1 MTQIKG
7 KNGIAVT
14 IIADSISKIGKRIT
28 TFELEYHR
36 FFHSEFMTHR
46 ILSKNAAS
54 SRAIPVDRAIQLI
67 QENPAVPVH
76 FGRNNPGMQS
86 NEQLQGLAREAAEAT
101 WLAAMNTTLSYMR
114 VLGDKDG
121 INGHKQ
127 WVSRIGE
134 PFSMIKVVL
143 TGTEFTNLFNLRAH
157 EDAQPE
163 FQELASAMKTA
174 MDQSNPVQLKQGQ
187 WHLPYID
194 LIDDKYFCNGIE
206 YSLED
211 AKLISISC
219 CAQVSY
225 RRLDEG
231 IEKAKA
237 LVDRLR
243 LDSKSKQS
251 HYSPS
256 EHQAVAIDS
265 DNIPF
270 NPNTWQPG
278 ITHVDR
284 MGGLWSGNFK
294 GWIQNRQLIMQQNVV
309 SCLD

>member
-1 MTQIKG
+1 MISIKG
-7 KNGIAVT
+7 KNNIVAT
-14 IIADSISKIGKRIT
+14 IVADSINEKGNRIT
-28 TFELEYHR
+28 TFELDYHR
-36 FFHSEFMTHR
+36 FFHSEFLTHK
-46 ILSKNAAS
+46 IFSKNAAS
-54 SRAIPVDRAIQLI
+54 SRAIPVERAIQLI
-67 QENPAVPVH
+67 QENPAIPVH

-86 NEQLQGLAREAAEAT
+86 NEELEGLTREAAEAT
-101 WLAAMNTTLSYMR
+101 WIAAMNSALSYMH
-114 VLGDKDG
+114 VLGDKNG

-134 PFSMIKVVL
+134 PFSMIKVVF
-143 TGTEFTNLFNLRAH
+143 TGTQFENLFNLRAH
-157 EDAQPE
+157 KDAQPE
-163 FQELASAMKTA
+163 FQELAFAMQA
-174 MDQSNPVQLKQGQ
+174 ARDQSVPNQLKKWQ

-194 LIDDKYFCNGIE
+194 MIDGRYYCNGQE
-206 YSLED
+206 YDLET

-225 RRLDEG
+225 RRLDDTV
-231 IEKAKA
+231 EKAKSI
-237 LVDRLR
+237 VERLR

-251 HYSPS
+251 HFSPC
-256 EHQAVAIDS
+256 EHQAMAMD
-265 DNIPF
+265 DQNIPF

-294 GWIQNRQLIMQQNVV
+294 GWIQNRQLIMQENNM

>member
-1 MTQIKG
+1 MKQIKG
-7 KNGIAVT
+7 KNGITAT
-14 IIADSISKIGKRIT
+14 IIADSINKKGNRIT
-28 TFELEYHR
+28 TFELDYHR
-36 FFHSEFMTHR
+36 FFHSELMTHR
-46 ILSKNAAS
+46 ILSKNSSS
-54 SRAIPVDRAIQLI
+54 SRAIPVERAIELI
-67 QENPAVPVH
+67 QANPAIPIH

-86 NEQLQGLAREAAEAT
+86 KQELEGVEREAAESV
-101 WLAAMNTTLSYMR
+101 WKSAMDSALSYMR

-157 EDAQPE
+157 TDAQPE
-163 FQELASAMKTA
+163 FEELAYSMQNAMN
-174 MDQSNPVQLKQGQ
+174 QSEPIQLKIGQ

-206 YSLED
+206 YSLDD

-219 CAQVSY
+219 CAQASY
-225 RRLDEG
+225 RRLDES
-231 IEKAKA
+231 IQKAKD
-237 LVDRLR
+237 LVQRLR

-251 HYSPS
+251 HFSPS
-256 EHQAVAIDS
+256 EHQAVAMDD

-284 MGGLWSGNFK
+284 MGSLWSGNFK
-294 GWIQNRQLIMQQNVV
+294 GWIQNRQLIMQQNNV

>member
-1 MTQIKG
+1 MTHIKG
-7 KNGIAVT
+7 KNGISAK
-14 IIADSISKIGKRIT
+14 IIADSISNKGKRIT
-28 TFELEYHR
+28 TFELDYHR
-36 FFHSEFMTHR
+36 LFHSEFMTHKM
-46 ILSKNAAS
+46 LSKNSSS
-54 SRAIPVDRAIQLI
+54 SRAIPVNRAIELI
-67 QENPAVPVH
+67 QENPAIPVH

-86 NEQLQGLAREAAEAT
+86 KEELQGLAREAAEAT
-101 WLAAMNTTLSYMR
+101 WIAAMNSALSYMR

-143 TGTEFTNLFNLRAH
+143 TGTEFANLFNLRNH

-163 FQELASAMKTA
+163 FEELARVMQTA
-174 MDQSNPVQLKQGQ
+174 VNESEPNKLKNGQ

-194 LIDDKYFCNGIE
+194 LIDGKYFCNGIE
-206 YSLED
+206 YCLDD

-225 RRLDEG
+225 RRLDDG
-231 IEKAKA
+231 IEKAKN
-237 LVDRLR
+237 LVERLR

-256 EHQAVAIDS
+256 EHQAVAIDN

-270 NPNTWQPG
+270 NPNTWQKG

-284 MGGLWSGNFK
+284 MGGLWSGNFQ
-294 GWIQNRQLIMQQNVV
+294 GWIQNRQLIMQQYGV
-309 SCLD
+309 SCMG